1 MTTRLGTI
9 QSPADIKQ
17 LTVPELESLAQEIRE
32 RLIVSL
38 SRSGG
43 HLGPNLGVV
52 ELTLAMH
59 YVFST
64 PEDKFVFDVSH
75 QAYIHKLLTGRESRF
90 DSIRQSGGLNG
101 FMLRS
106 ESEHDS
112 YGAGHAG
119 TALSA
124 ALGMAV
130 ARDLAGGTEHI
141 VALAGDAA
149 FTNGISFEALNN
161 IADQT
166 RRLIVVLN
174 DNEWSIDR
182 NVGAIARILHK
193 IVTNKNVT
201 SLHSGATKLVER
213 IGGKAAKQAVR
224 RAEEAAKGM
233 MFPSSFFEDFGLT
246 YYGPLDGHNIGL
258 LIETFEFLK
267 QQDRPVLLHAI
278 TEKGRG
284 FAPALAGQKKFHGLG
299 PYDPETGHTHQGGQ
313 PTYSEVFANTLIK
326 LADADSQVVAI
337 TAAMPN
343 GTALD
348 LFRPHHPQRYFDVG
362 IAEEHAVI
370 FAAGMATRGFR
381 PFCAIY
387 STFLQRAFDPIVH
400 DVCLQNLPVVFCM
413 DRGSLSGDDG
423 ATHHGLFDISYL
435 RPIPNIVHMVP
446 TDEDELA
453 DMLETARLHG
463 GPSAIRYPRGAGPG
477 VALKPQP
484 QAIPIG
490 EAKLVHLTPSL
501 AYSGNGAGLGPA
513 NGSGLGSG
521 PGLSTSTG
529 TGLGTVL
536 GNGSGLGIGTGI
548 NTALGNGSGLGTG
561 PGLSTGLGKGSGLAP
576 ANAAPAKPAEIAILG
591 LGALLPMALQ
601 LAARLESW
609 GFTTAVI
616 NPRFAKPLDRTL
628 LLRHG
633 RHAAAV
639 VTFEDH
645 VLAGGFGSAV
655 LEELSAAGLATPVI
669 RIGWPDRFIEHGK
682 LDELRARHGV
692 TVEAAL
698 RQLESI
704 LRTLPR
710 RRPQAV
716 ASR

>member
-1 MTTRLGTI
+1 MPTRLGTI

-17 LTVPELESLAQEIRE
+17 LSIPELESLAQEIRE

-38 SRSGG
+38 SKTGG

-52 ELTLAMH
+52 ELTLALH

-64 PEDKFVFDVSH
+64 PQDKFVFDVSH
-75 QAYIHKLLTGRESRF
+75 QAYVHKLLTGREPRF
-90 DSIRQSGGLNG
+90 DTIRQGGGLNG
-101 FMLRS
+101 FMLRT

-130 ARDLAGGTEHI
+130 ARDLAGGTEHV

-149 FTNGISFEALNN
+149 FTNGITFEALNN
-161 IADQT
+161 IAGQT

-182 NVGAIARILHK
+182 NVGSIAKYLHK
-193 IVTNKNVT
+193 IVTNHHVT
-201 SLHSGATKLVER
+201 SLHEGATRLVER

-233 MFPSSFFEDFGLT
+233 VFPSSFFEEFGLV

-278 TEKGRG
+278 TQKGRG
-284 FAPALAGQKKFHGLG
+284 FQPALDGQKKFHGLG
-299 PYDPETGHTHQGGQ
+299 PYDPETGHTHSAGQ
-313 PTYSEVFANTLIK
+313 PTYSEVFANTLVK
-326 LADADSQVVAI
+326 LADQDDKVVAI

-348 LFRPHHPQRYFDVG
+348 LFRPHHPTRYFDVG

-370 FAAGMATRGFR
+370 FAAGMATRGYK

-387 STFLQRAFDPIVH
+387 STFLQRAFDPVVH

-446 TDEDELA
+446 SDEDELA
-453 DMLETARLHG
+453 DMLLTAKLHP
-463 GPSAIRYPRGAGPG
+463 GPSAIRYPRGVGPG
-477 VALKPQP
+477 IALKSTPQP
-484 QAIPIG
+484 
-490 EAKLVHLTPSL
+490 L
-501 AYSGNGAGLGPA
+501 A
-513 NGSGLGSG
+513 
-521 PGLSTSTG
+521 
-529 TGLGTVL
+529 
-536 GNGSGLGIGTGI
+536 IGT
-548 NTALGNGSGLGTG
+548 
-561 PGLSTGLGKGSGLAP
+561 
-576 ANAAPAKPAEIAILG
+576 AKVVREGDEIAIFG
-591 LGALLPMALQ
+591 LGALLPLAQQ
-601 LAARLESW
+601 LAERLSERGYSA
-609 GFTTAVI
+609 AVI
-616 NPRFAKPLDRTL
+616 NPRFVKPLDRDTL
-628 LLRHG
+628 LHYART
-633 RHAAAV
+633 ATAV

-655 LEELSAAGLATPVI
+655 LEELELAAISTPVI

-682 LDELRARHGV
+682 VDDLRARYGI

-698 RQLESI
+698 ARLQPL
-704 LRTLPR
+704 LRAMPR
-710 RRPQAV
+710 RRPKAV
-716 ASR
+716 AVG